1 MSVSET
7 VKPKEP
13 NAEARPYNFRQ
24 RGRENSMSL
33 QSRRKKIAPGKRSE
47 TKWSGAPPGVPQQRD
62 FQAHFS
68 GRQNNASD
76 NALSPA
82 KAGFALH
89 DNGYPGFRS
98 LRLLHPGLSSAARFA
113 GSLCAAL
120 LVIFTVTSTPLKA
133 QSAKSEQQTASRG
146 RVAGEPKAAESSRS
160 LPAIHS
166 RAEFDSL
173 AVTYDPD
180 TPYALPHVLFVID
193 RQNQSRIYYVNTKL
207 FKFHKDFVNG
217 TYLSLERGQVFF
229 ENNYL
234 KANRRF
240 IMGTIAYHTPVR
252 KWTFEFWEGDLI
264 PSEQI
269 KLAAD
274 VISHSF
280 FTPVAFKPNS
290 NRQDEASAHIE
301 GLQRVLQTEI
311 SRNQEYEPLNVAK
324 GLGRIHIIAKL
335 DEHVEIGFNEILV
348 LDEVPVQLP
357 PVAGIITTKPS
368 TPLSHINLLAK
379 GWGIPNVYIKNAQ
392 ELFKQY
398 NGWWV
403 EFDARR
409 DNYSIKRAGN
419 SQLDEYQKR
428 LKERLDVMKPRSDLS
443 VKRLAGLGE
452 QRASSVI
459 AYGAKSANL
468 GELIHAK
475 LPGIA
480 VPPGFTIPF
489 FYYDQFLKE
498 NKIDDAIYTMLN
510 DQKFVHD
517 PAYRRAYLTRMRDQ
531 IQQGRMN
538 AELHAETLRRWH
550 AEFPGKGVFARS
562 STNSED
568 LPNFNGAGL
577 YTSMPNLRTDDQ
589 LIEGIKSVWASVW
602 NFEAY
607 EARERAGIDHMK
619 IYMAVLIQEGI
630 NSESSGVMITADPF
644 NREPSAI
651 NRGSI
656 YISAKRGLGMKV
668 VEGQR
673 IAEQVVFRPV
683 ANSVQVLTRSEED
696 SLLTFDEHGGIKE
709 VPIGSERVVLTDEV
723 VRRLATA
730 AAGIKKV
737 FGGKD
742 QDIEW
747 AYLRGEIYI
756 VQSRPYIPGG

>member
-1 MSVSET
+1 M
-7 VKPKEP
+7 
-13 NAEARPYNFRQ
+13 EAR
-24 RGRENSMSL
+24 
-33 QSRRKKIAPGKRSE
+33 KRLI
-47 TKWSGAPPGVPQQRD
+47 TNPLA
-62 FQAHFS
+62 
-68 GRQNNASD
+68 
-76 NALSPA
+76 
-82 KAGFALH
+82 
-89 DNGYPGFRS
+89 YPGFRS
-98 LRLLHPGLSSAARFA
+98 LRSLHPGLNSAARFA
-113 GSLCAAL
+113 GSLCGAAL
-120 LVIFTVTSTPLKA
+120 LVCLACGIQEKA
-133 QSAKSEQQTASRG
+133 QLARSRAQTGSRA
-146 RVAGEPKAAESSRS
+146 RVAGAPDAPRS
-160 LPAIHS
+160 LPSIHS

-173 AVTYDPD
+173 AVVYDAN

-193 RQNQSRIYYVNTKL
+193 RRDKNRIYYVNTNRY
-207 FKFHKDFVNG
+207 KFHKDFVNG

-234 KANRRF
+234 KPNRRF
-240 IMGTIAYHTPVR
+240 IMGTIAYQSPVR
-252 KWTFEFWEGDLI
+252 RWTFEFWEGDLI
-264 PSEQI
+264 PSDQI
-269 KLAAD
+269 KLASD
-274 VISHSF
+274 IINKTF

-301 GLQRVLQTEI
+301 GLQRVSQTEI
-311 SRNQEYEPLNVAK
+311 SRNQEYQPLNVAK
-324 GLGRIHIIAKL
+324 GLGRIHVIPKL
-335 DEHVEIGFNEILV
+335 DDHVEIGFNEILV

-409 DNYSIKRAGN
+409 DAYSIKRADLN
-419 SQLDEYQKR
+419 VLEEYQKR

-443 VKRLAGLGE
+443 VTRLASLSE
-452 QRASSVI
+452 QRAASVI

-468 GELIHAK
+468 GELTHAH
-475 LPGIA
+475 LPGFG

-489 FYYDQFLKE
+489 FYYDRFLKE
-498 NKIDDAIYTMLN
+498 NKLDDAIYQMLN

-517 PAYRRAYLTRMRDQ
+517 PAYRRVYLTRMRESFQ
-531 IQQGRMN
+531 KGTIN
-538 AELHAETLRRWH
+538 TELRTEMLRRLH

-577 YTSMPNLRTDDQ
+577 YTTMPNVRGDEQ
-589 LIEGIKSVWASVW
+589 LVEAIKSVWASVW

-644 NREPSAI
+644 NREI
-651 NRGSI
+651 NPINKGSI

-683 ANSVQVLTRSEED
+683 ANAVQVLTRSEED
-696 SLLTFDEHGGIKE
+696 SLLIFDEHGGIRE
-709 VPIGSERVVLTDEV
+709 IPISGERVVLTDAV
-723 VRRLATA
+723 IRRLAA
-730 AAGIKKV
+730 AAESIKRI
-737 FGGKD
+737 FHGKD

-747 AYLRGEIYI
+747 AYMKGQIYI
-756 VQSRPYIPGG
+756 VQSRPYISGG